1 MSRKNKTI
9 NQNLKATHQTFRLWK
24 QTSKHNKGGRQPKHV
39 GSTQIKKLK
48 HFGLQPVPFCFAKI
62 EMYYDQSRSM
72 GQDENSE
79 KKYLLSR
86 LEELL
91 RLEKQQVNADLKAR
105 RKQLGETRL
114 GQKDEFDGLQR
125 KHQEEIALMRLRQQ
139 EERRRVEAHFLDKA
153 DHLRKEV
160 ELLENEMESMNSPSQ
175 LANLALD
182 PSLLSFTCSTPTTMS
197 TSSSLMAGP
206 PTSELEAELQCCGC
220 LKVCQPPT
228 KIYQCSEGDLLCSS
242 CLPPTLAT
250 CPACGMHL
258 QGRTSRN
265 KALEKLALKLIC

>member
-1 MSRKNKTI
+1 MRARI
-9 NQNLKATHQTFRLWK
+9 EIYQNQL
-24 QTSKHNKGGRQPKHV
+24 
-39 GSTQIKKLK
+39 
-48 HFGLQPVPFCFAKI
+48 
-62 EMYYDQSRSM
+62 RSM

-105 RKQLGETRL
+105 RKQLGETRV

-125 KHQEEIALMRLRQQ
+125 KHQEEVALMRLRQQ

-182 PSLLSFTCSTPTTMS
+182 PSLLSFTCSTPTLS
-197 TSSSLMAGP
+197 TSSLMAGP

-220 LKVCQPPT
+220 MKVCQPPT

>member
-1 MSRKNKTI
+1 
-9 NQNLKATHQTFRLWK
+9 
-24 QTSKHNKGGRQPKHV
+24 
-39 GSTQIKKLK
+39 
-48 HFGLQPVPFCFAKI
+48 
-62 EMYYDQSRSM
+62 M

-114 GQKDEFDGLQR
+114 GQKDEYDGLKR
-125 KHQEEIALMRLRQQ
+125 KHEEELALMRLRQQ
-139 EERRRVEAHFLDKA
+139 EEKRRVEAHFLDKA

-160 ELLENEMESMNSPSQ
+160 ELLENELESMNSPSQ

-182 PSLLSFTCSTPTTMS
+182 PSLLSFTCTTPSTMS
-197 TSSSLMAGP
+197 NSLAGP
-206 PTSELEAELQCCGC
+206 ASSDLEAELQCCSC
-220 LKVCQPPT
+220 LRVCHPPT

-242 CLPPTLAT
+242 CLPPALAT

-258 QGRTSRN
+258 QGKTSRN